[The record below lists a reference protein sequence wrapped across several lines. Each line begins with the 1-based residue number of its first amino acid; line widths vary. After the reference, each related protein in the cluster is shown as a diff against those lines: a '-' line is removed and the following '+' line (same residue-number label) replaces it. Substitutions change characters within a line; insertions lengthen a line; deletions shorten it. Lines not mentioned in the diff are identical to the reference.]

1 MEGLEEI
8 KVEDMLKL
16 ENQLCFSL
24 YVTSKEIVN
33 VYRPYLEPLDLT
45 YTQYIVMMALWE
57 YKDMAVK
64 ELGHLLM
71 LDSGTLTPLLKK
83 LEAKG
88 YLSRKRSKKDERVV
102 MVILTAEGKAL
113 RERAMTVP
121 QELTKSVKGF
131 SVEDVRELKR
141 LLRKLQVAMGVLQPE
156 EEK

>member
-1 MEGLEEI
+1 MEGLEGIE
-8 KVEDMLKL
+8 VEDMLKL
-16 ENQLCFSL
+16 ENQLCFPL

-33 VYRPYLEPLDLT
+33 AHRPYLEPLDLT

-113 RERAMTVP
+113 RERAMKV
-121 QELTKSVKGF
+121 QQKKKKRIKGF
-131 SVEDVRELKR
+131 SVEEVHEQKR
-141 LLRKLQVAMGVLQPE
+141 LLKKLQVAMVVL
-156 EEK
+156 KKKKKK

>member
-1 MEGLEEI
+1 
-8 KVEDMLKL
+8 
-16 ENQLCFSL
+16 
-24 YVTSKEIVN
+24 
-33 VYRPYLEPLDLT
+33 
-45 YTQYIVMMALWE
+45 
-57 YKDMAVK
+57 
-64 ELGHLLM
+64 
-71 LDSGTLTPLLKK
+71 
-83 LEAKG
+83 
-88 YLSRKRSKKDERVV
+88 

>member
-1 MEGLEEI
+1 
-8 KVEDMLKL
+8 
-16 ENQLCFSL
+16 
-24 YVTSKEIVN
+24 
-33 VYRPYLEPLDLT
+33 
-45 YTQYIVMMALWE
+45 
-57 YKDMAVK
+57 MAVK

-121 QELTKSVKGF
+121 QELTMSVKGF

>member
-33 VYRPYLEPLDLT
+33 AYRPYLEPLDLT

-113 RERAMTVP
+113 RERSMTVP

>member
-33 VYRPYLEPLDLT
+33 AYRPYLEPLDLT

-121 QELTKSVKGF
+121 QELTMSVKGF

>member
-33 VYRPYLEPLDLT
+33 AYRPYLEPLDLT

-83 LEAKG
+83 LVK
-88 YLSRKRSKKDERVV
+88 SI
-102 MVILTAEGKAL
+102 ILCKIL
-113 RERAMTVP
+113 YN
-121 QELTKSVKGF
+121 
-131 SVEDVRELKR
+131 
-141 LLRKLQVAMGVLQPE
+141 VLPVSH
-156 EEK
+156 